1 LHLLETYDPIGYSQL
16 TVVRIHRLFLI
27 ALFKIFFFEQR
38 GKRTEYEIG
47 KYLRKNYDDF
57 IPDQYTPDVVYAIST
72 NLKRTKMSLQLVL
85 ASLFPPLPT
94 DVIDDTLNWH
104 PVPFNIEPGQG
115 LIGLPKSYCLNY
127 VNKYYNYVLSEEAQE
142 IIAGYR
148 DLYSQLTKDAGF
160 NVITPSDVGKIYATL
175 KSEVSC

>member
-1 LHLLETYDPIGYSQL
+1 
-16 TVVRIHRLFLI
+16 
-27 ALFKIFFFEQR
+27 
-38 GKRTEYEIG
+38 
-47 KYLRKNYDDF
+47 
-57 IPDQYTPDVVYAIST
+57 
-72 NLKRTKMSLQLVL
+72 MSLQLVL

-104 PVPFNIEPGQG
+104 PVPFNIEPG

>member
-1 LHLLETYDPIGYSQL
+1 
-16 TVVRIHRLFLI
+16 
-27 ALFKIFFFEQR
+27 
-38 GKRTEYEIG
+38 
-47 KYLRKNYDDF
+47 LRKNYDDF

-94 DVIDDTLNWH
+94 DVIDDTLNWQ

-142 IIAGYR
+142 IIAGYK
-148 DLYSQLTKDAGF
+148 DLYHQLTKDAGF
-160 NVITPSDVGKIYATL
+160 DVITPSDVGKIYTTL